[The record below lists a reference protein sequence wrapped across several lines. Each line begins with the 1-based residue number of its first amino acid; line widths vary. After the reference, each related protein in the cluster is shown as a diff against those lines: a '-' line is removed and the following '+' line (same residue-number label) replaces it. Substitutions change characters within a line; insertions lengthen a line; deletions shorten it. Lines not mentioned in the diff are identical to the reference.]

1 MSRLSQLWRSNGEAV
16 VCISLLL
23 FMIGTVNIFSA
34 SFVEAGQ
41 RMGDG
46 YFYLKRHL
54 FSFGIG
60 MVVMLLVSKMD
71 YHRFGRLLSPLM
83 WATVGLLIAVHFVG
97 IEVNGARRWLNIGFQ
112 FQPSELAKLTAI
124 MITAGFLGPRM
135 DRRRKITLLSAPFY
149 SAAVLGAIVLKQ
161 PDMGTAVIIVG
172 ISLILYII
180 AGVPRQQLLVLG
192 GGGIALFIY
201 ATFAAA
207 YRAERIAAWMN
218 PWDYQLGIGY
228 QTVQGLLAIGSGGFM
243 GTGFGMGSSKFN
255 YLPEAHT
262 DFAFAVLCQE
272 MGFVGALSVLCLMG
286 LLAYYGIRI
295 ALKAPDG
302 LGKLL
307 TVGSIVLI
315 VGQGIINIAMV
326 SGIFPVVG
334 VPLPFISFG
343 GTSLI
348 INLIAIGLVVNVG
361 RQADQAALQEPEPP
375 EPDYRRN
382 NRLKTARQGRTLNR
396 IK

>member
-1 MSRLSQLWRSNGEAV
+1 MSRLSQLWRSSTEAV
-16 VCISLLL
+16 ICITLLL

-41 RMGDG
+41 RIGDG
-46 YFYLKRHL
+46 YFYVKRHL
-54 FSFGIG
+54 MSFGIG
-60 MVVMLLVSKMD
+60 IVAMTIISKIN
-71 YHRFGRLLSPLM
+71 YHRLNRFLFPLM
-83 WATVGLLIAVHFVG
+83 LMTVGLLIAVHFIG
-97 IEVNGARRWLNIGFQ
+97 IEVNGARRWINLGFQ
-112 FQPSELAKLTAI
+112 FQPSELAKFTGLL
-124 MITAGFLGPRM
+124 ITAGFLGPLI
-135 DRRRKITLLSAPFY
+135 DRKRRITLLSLPFY
-149 SAAVLGAIVLKQ
+149 VAALLGGIVLKQ

-172 ISLILYII
+172 VSLMLYVI
-180 AGVPRQQLLVLG
+180 AGLPKQQLLALVG
-192 GGGIALFIY
+192 GGVALFVY

-207 YRAERIAAWMN
+207 YRAERIAAWIN

-228 QTVQGLLAIGSGGFM
+228 QTVQGLLAIGSGGFW
-243 GTGFGMGSSKFN
+243 GTGLGMGSSKFN

-272 MGFVGALSVLCLMG
+272 MGFIGALAVLCLMA
-286 LLAYYGIRI
+286 LLAYYGVRI

-302 LGKLL
+302 LGKMLAIGG
-307 TVGSIVLI
+307 VVLV
-315 VGQGIINIAMV
+315 VGQAIINIAMV

-348 INLIAIGLVVNVG
+348 INLAAIGVILNVG
-361 RQADQAALQEPEPP
+361 RQADNAVPQEPIT
-375 EPDYRRN
+375 EPDSSRST
-382 NRLKTARQGRTLNR
+382 RLKLARQARSLNR

>member
-1 MSRLSQLWRSNGEAV
+1 MSRFSQLWRSSTEAV
-16 VCISLLL
+16 ICITLLL

-46 YFYLKRHL
+46 YFYVKRHL
-54 FSFGIG
+54 MSFGIG
-60 MVVMLLVSKMD
+60 IVAMTIISKID
-71 YHRFGRLLSPLM
+71 YHRLNRFLFPLM
-83 WATVGLLIAVHFVG
+83 LITVGLLIAVHFIG
-97 IEVNGARRWLNIGFQ
+97 IEVNGARRWINLGFQ
-112 FQPSELAKLTAI
+112 FQPSELAKFTGLL
-124 MITAGFLGPRM
+124 ITAGFLGPLI
-135 DRRRKITLLSAPFY
+135 DRKRRITLLSLPFY
-149 SAAVLGAIVLKQ
+149 VAALLGAIVLKQ

-172 ISLILYII
+172 VSLMLYVI
-180 AGVPRQQLLVLG
+180 AGLPKQQLLALV
-192 GGGIALFIY
+192 GGGIALFVY

-207 YRAERIAAWMN
+207 YRAERIAAWIN

-228 QTVQGLLAIGSGGFM
+228 QTVQGLLAIGSGGFW
-243 GTGFGMGSSKFN
+243 GTGLGMGSSKFN

-272 MGFVGALSVLCLMG
+272 MGFIGAFTVLFFMG

-302 LGKLL
+302 LGKMLAIGG
-307 TVGSIVLI
+307 VVLV
-315 VGQGIINIAMV
+315 VGQAIINIAMV

-348 INLIAIGLVVNVG
+348 INLLAIGVVLNVG
-361 RQADQAALQEPEPP
+361 RQADRAVPQEPTV
-375 EPDYRRN
+375 EPDSSRST
-382 NRLKTARQGRTLNR
+382 RLKLARQSRNLNR
-396 IK
+396 VK

>member
-1 MSRLSQLWRSNGEAV
+1 MKLSQLWRSNAEAV
-16 VCISLLL
+16 ICISMLL

-41 RMGDG
+41 QMGDG
-46 YFYLKRHL
+46 YYYLKRHL
-54 FSFGIG
+54 ISFSIGI
-60 MVVMLLVSKMD
+60 VAMLIISRID
-71 YHRFGRLLSPLM
+71 YHRFNRFLFPFVLL
-83 WATVGLLIAVHFVG
+83 TVGLLIAVHFIG

-112 FQPSELAKLTAI
+112 FQPSELAKLTGL
-124 MITAGFLGPRM
+124 MITAGFLGPLI
-135 DRRRKITLLSAPFY
+135 DRKRKITLLSAPFY
-149 SAAVLGAIVLKQ
+149 IAAILGMIVLKQ

-172 ISLILYII
+172 ISLMLYII
-180 AGVPRQQLLVLG
+180 AGLPKQQLLTLA

-201 ATFAAA
+201 ATFAAS
-207 YRAERIAAWMN
+207 YRAERIAAWIN

-228 QTVQGLLAIGSGGFM
+228 QTVQGLLAIGSGGFW
-243 GTGFGMGSSKFN
+243 GTGLGMGSSKFN

-272 MGFVGALSVLCLMG
+272 MGFIGALGVLCLMG
-286 LLAYYGIRI
+286 LLAYYGVRI

-307 TVGSIVLI
+307 TMGSIFLI
-315 VGQGIINIAMV
+315 VGQAIINISMV

-348 INLIAIGLVVNVG
+348 VNLMAIGLILNVG
-361 RQADQAALQEPEPP
+361 RQADGAVLQDTAP
-375 EPDYRRN
+375 EPDASRST
-382 NRLKTARQGRTLNR
+382 RLKLARQARNLNR
-396 IK
+396 VK

>member
-1 MSRLSQLWRSNGEAV
+1 MSRLSKLWRSSTEAV
-16 VCISLLL
+16 ICITLLL

-41 RMGDG
+41 GMGDG
-46 YFYLKRHL
+46 YYYLKRHVMS
-54 FSFGIG
+54 FSIGIVA
-60 MVVMLLVSKMD
+60 MMIMRRID
-71 YHRFGRLLSPLM
+71 YHRLNRLLFPLLVV
-83 WATVGLLIAVHFVG
+83 TVGLLTAVHFIG
-97 IEVNGARRWLNIGFQ
+97 IEVNGARRWVNLGFQ
-112 FQPSELAKLTAI
+112 FQPSELAKLTGLVV
-124 MITAGFLGPRM
+124 TAGYLGPLL
-135 DRRRKITLLSAPFY
+135 DRNRRITLLSAPFY
-149 SAAVLGAIVLKQ
+149 IAILLGAIVLKQ

-172 ISLILYII
+172 VCLMLYMI
-180 AGVPRQQLLVLG
+180 AGLPKQQILVLFG
-192 GGGIALFIY
+192 GGVALFLY

-207 YRAERIAAWMN
+207 YRAERIAAWIH

-228 QTVQGLLAIGSGGFM
+228 QTVQGLLAIGSGGFW
-243 GTGFGMGSSKFN
+243 GTGLGMGSSKFN

-272 MGFVGALSVLCLMG
+272 MGFIGALAVLCLIA
-286 LLAYYGIRI
+286 LLAYYGGKI

-307 TVGSIVLI
+307 AIGGIILV
-315 VGQGIINIAMV
+315 VGQAIINIAMV
-326 SGIFPVVG
+326 SGLFPVVG

-348 INLIAIGLVVNVG
+348 VNLMSIGIILNVG
-361 RQADQAALQEPEPP
+361 RQGDNAVPQQPVAERDPSAST
-375 EPDYRRN
+375 
-382 NRLKTARQGRTLNR
+382 RLKLARQARTLNR

>member
-1 MSRLSQLWRSNGEAV
+1 MKLSQLWRSNAEAV
-16 VCISLLL
+16 ICISMLL
-23 FMIGTVNIFSA
+23 FLIGTVNIFSA

-41 RMGDG
+41 QMGDG
-46 YFYLKRHL
+46 YYYLKRHL
-54 FSFGIG
+54 ISFSIGI
-60 MVVMLLVSKMD
+60 VAMLVISRID
-71 YHRFGRLLSPLM
+71 YHRFNRFLFPFMLL
-83 WATVGLLIAVHFVG
+83 TVGLLIAVHFIG

-112 FQPSELAKLTAI
+112 FQPSELAKLTGL
-124 MITAGFLGPRM
+124 MITAGFLGPLI
-135 DRRRKITLLSAPFY
+135 DRKRRITLLSAPFY
-149 SAAVLGAIVLKQ
+149 IAAILGMIVLKQ

-172 ISLILYII
+172 TSLMLYII
-180 AGVPRQQLLVLG
+180 AGLPKQQLLTLV

-201 ATFAAA
+201 ATFAAS
-207 YRAERIAAWMN
+207 YRAERIAAWIN

-228 QTVQGLLAIGSGGFM
+228 QTVQGLLAIGSGGFW
-243 GTGFGMGSSKFN
+243 GSGLGMGSSKFN

-272 MGFVGALSVLCLMG
+272 MGFIGALGVLCLMG
-286 LLAYYGIRI
+286 LLAYYGVRI

-307 TVGSIVLI
+307 TMGSIFLI
-315 VGQGIINIAMV
+315 VGQAIINISMV

-348 INLIAIGLVVNVG
+348 VNLMAIGLILSVG
-361 RQADQAALQEPEPP
+361 RQADGVVLQDTAP
-375 EPDYRRN
+375 EPDASRST
-382 NRLKTARQGRTLNR
+382 RLKLARQARSLNR
-396 IK
+396 VK

>member
-1 MSRLSQLWRSNGEAV
+1 MSRLSQLWRSSTEAV
-16 VCISLLL
+16 ICITLLL

-46 YFYLKRHL
+46 YFYVKRHL
-54 FSFGIG
+54 ISFCIG
-60 MVVMLLVSKMD
+60 MLTMIIISKIN
-71 YHRFGRLLSPLM
+71 YHRVNRFLFPLM
-83 WATVGLLIAVHFVG
+83 LVTVGLLIAVHFIG
-97 IEVNGARRWLNIGFQ
+97 IEVNGARRWINLGFQ
-112 FQPSELAKLTAI
+112 FQPSELAKFTGLL
-124 MITAGFLGPRM
+124 ITAGCLGPLI
-135 DRRRKITLLSAPFY
+135 DRKRRITLLSLPFY
-149 SAAVLGAIVLKQ
+149 VVALLGGIVLKQ

-172 ISLILYII
+172 VSLMLYVI
-180 AGVPRQQLLVLG
+180 AGLPKQQLLVLVG
-192 GGGIALFIY
+192 GGVALFVY

-207 YRAERIAAWMN
+207 YRAERIAAWIN

-228 QTVQGLLAIGSGGFM
+228 QTVQGLLAIGSGGFW
-243 GTGFGMGSSKFN
+243 GTGLGMGSSKFN

-272 MGFVGALSVLCLMG
+272 MGFVGALAVLCLMA

-307 TVGSIVLI
+307 AIGGIILI
-315 VGQGIINIAMV
+315 VGQAIVNIAMV

-348 INLIAIGLVVNVG
+348 INLAAIGIILNVG
-361 RQADQAALQEPEPP
+361 QQAQSAVPQEPTVDPEPSRSTQLKLARQA
-375 EPDYRRN
+375 RI
-382 NRLKTARQGRTLNR
+382 LNR

>member
-1 MSRLSQLWRSNGEAV
+1 MSRFSQLWRSSTEAV
-16 VCISLLL
+16 ICITLLL

-46 YFYLKRHL
+46 YFYVKRHL
-54 FSFGIG
+54 MSFGIG
-60 MVVMLLVSKMD
+60 IVAMTIISKID
-71 YHRFGRLLSPLM
+71 YHRLNRFLLPLM
-83 WATVGLLIAVHFVG
+83 LLTVGLLIAVHFIG
-97 IEVNGARRWLNIGFQ
+97 IEVNGARRWINLGFQ
-112 FQPSELAKLTAI
+112 FQPSELAKFTGLL
-124 MITAGFLGPRM
+124 ITAGFLGPLI
-135 DRRRKITLLSAPFY
+135 DRKRRITLLSLPFY
-149 SAAVLGAIVLKQ
+149 VAALLGGIVLKQ

-172 ISLILYII
+172 VSLMLYVI
-180 AGVPRQQLLVLG
+180 AGLPKQQLLALV
-192 GGGIALFIY
+192 GGGIALFVY

-207 YRAERIAAWMN
+207 YRAERIAAWIN

-228 QTVQGLLAIGSGGFM
+228 QTVQGLLAIGSGGFW
-243 GTGFGMGSSKFN
+243 GTGLGMGSSKFN

-272 MGFVGALSVLCLMG
+272 MGFIGALAVLFLMA
-286 LLAYYGIRI
+286 LLAYYGIQI

-302 LGKLL
+302 LGKMLAI
-307 TVGSIVLI
+307 GGIVLV
-315 VGQGIINIAMV
+315 VGQAIINIAMV

-348 INLIAIGLVVNVG
+348 INLLAIGVVLNVG
-361 RQADQAALQEPEPP
+361 RQADRAVSQEPTVES
-375 EPDYRRN
+375 DSSRST
-382 NRLKTARQGRTLNR
+382 RLKLARQGRNLNR
-396 IK
+396 VK

>member
-1 MSRLSQLWRSNGEAV
+1 MKLSQLWRSNAEAV
-16 VCISLLL
+16 ICISMLL

-41 RMGDG
+41 QMGDG
-46 YFYLKRHL
+46 YYYLKRHL
-54 FSFGIG
+54 ISFSIGI
-60 MVVMLLVSKMD
+60 VAMLIISRID
-71 YHRFGRLLSPLM
+71 YHRFNRFLFPFVLL
-83 WATVGLLIAVHFVG
+83 TVGLLIAVHFIG

-112 FQPSELAKLTAI
+112 FQPSELAKLTGL
-124 MITAGFLGPRM
+124 MITAGFLGPLI
-135 DRRRKITLLSAPFY
+135 DRKRRISLLSTPFY
-149 SAAVLGAIVLKQ
+149 IAAILGMIVLKQ

-172 ISLILYII
+172 ISLMLYII
-180 AGVPRQQLLVLG
+180 AGLPKQQLLTLV

-201 ATFAAA
+201 ATFAAS
-207 YRAERIAAWMN
+207 YRAERIAAWIN

-228 QTVQGLLAIGSGGFM
+228 QTVQGLLAIGSGGFW
-243 GTGFGMGSSKFN
+243 GTGLGMGSSKFN

-272 MGFVGALSVLCLMG
+272 MGFIGALGVLCLMG
-286 LLAYYGIRI
+286 LLAYYGVRI

-307 TVGSIVLI
+307 TMGSIFLI
-315 VGQGIINIAMV
+315 VGQAIINISMV

-348 INLIAIGLVVNVG
+348 VNLMAIGLILNVG
-361 RQADQAALQEPEPP
+361 RQADSIVLQDTAP
-375 EPDYRRN
+375 EPDASRST
-382 NRLKTARQGRTLNR
+382 RLKLARQARNLNR
-396 IK
+396 VK

>member
-1 MSRLSQLWRSNGEAV
+1 MKLSQLWRSNAEAV
-16 VCISLLL
+16 ICISMLL

-41 RMGDG
+41 QMGDG
-46 YFYLKRHL
+46 YYYLKRHL
-54 FSFGIG
+54 ISFSIGI
-60 MVVMLLVSKMD
+60 VAMLVIRRID
-71 YHRFGRLLSPLM
+71 YHRFNRFLFPFVLL
-83 WATVGLLIAVHFVG
+83 TVGLLIAVHFIG

-112 FQPSELAKLTAI
+112 FQPSELAKLTGL
-124 MITAGFLGPRM
+124 MITAGFLGPLI
-135 DRRRKITLLSAPFY
+135 DRKRRITLLSAPFY
-149 SAAVLGAIVLKQ
+149 IAAILGMIVLKQ

-172 ISLILYII
+172 TSLMLYII
-180 AGVPRQQLLVLG
+180 AGLPKQQLLTLV

-201 ATFAAA
+201 ATFAAS
-207 YRAERIAAWMN
+207 YRAERIAAWIN

-228 QTVQGLLAIGSGGFM
+228 QTVQGLLAIGSGGFW
-243 GTGFGMGSSKFN
+243 GTGLGMGSSKFN

-272 MGFVGALSVLCLMG
+272 MGFIGALGVLCLMG
-286 LLAYYGIRI
+286 LLAYYGVRI

-307 TVGSIVLI
+307 TMGSIFLI
-315 VGQGIINIAMV
+315 VGQAIINISMV

-348 INLIAIGLVVNVG
+348 VNLMAIGLILSVG
-361 RQADQAALQEPEPP
+361 RQADGVVLQDTAP
-375 EPDYRRN
+375 EPDASRST
-382 NRLKTARQGRTLNR
+382 RLKLARQARNLNR
-396 IK
+396 VK

>member
-1 MSRLSQLWRSNGEAV
+1 MKLSQLWRSNAEAV
-16 VCISLLL
+16 ICISMLL

-41 RMGDG
+41 QMGDG
-46 YFYLKRHL
+46 YYYLKRHL
-54 FSFGIG
+54 ISFSIGI
-60 MVVMLLVSKMD
+60 MAMLIISRID
-71 YHRFGRLLSPLM
+71 YHRFNRFLFPFVLL
-83 WATVGLLIAVHFVG
+83 TVGLLIAVHFIG

-112 FQPSELAKLTAI
+112 FQPSELAKLTGL
-124 MITAGFLGPRM
+124 MITAGFLGPLI
-135 DRRRKITLLSAPFY
+135 DRKRRISLLSTPFY
-149 SAAVLGAIVLKQ
+149 IAAILGMIVLKQ

-172 ISLILYII
+172 ISLMLYII
-180 AGVPRQQLLVLG
+180 AGLPKQQLLTLV

-201 ATFAAA
+201 ATFAAS
-207 YRAERIAAWMN
+207 YRAERIAAWIN

-228 QTVQGLLAIGSGGFM
+228 QTVQGLLAIGSGGFW
-243 GTGFGMGSSKFN
+243 GTGLGMGSSKFN

-272 MGFVGALSVLCLMG
+272 MGFVGALGVLCLMG
-286 LLAYYGIRI
+286 LLAYYGVRI

-307 TVGSIVLI
+307 TMGSIFLI
-315 VGQGIINIAMV
+315 VGQAIINISMV
-326 SGIFPVVG
+326 SSIFPVVG

-348 INLIAIGLVVNVG
+348 VNLMAIGLILNVG
-361 RQADQAALQEPEPP
+361 RQADDAVLQDTAP
-375 EPDYRRN
+375 EPDASRST
-382 NRLKTARQGRTLNR
+382 RLKLARQARNLNR
-396 IK
+396 VK

>member
-1 MSRLSQLWRSNGEAV
+1 M
-16 VCISLLL
+16 LL

-41 RMGDG
+41 QMGDG
-46 YFYLKRHL
+46 YYYLKRHL
-54 FSFGIG
+54 ISFSIGI
-60 MVVMLLVSKMD
+60 VAMLIISRID
-71 YHRFGRLLSPLM
+71 YHRFNRFLFPFVLL
-83 WATVGLLIAVHFVG
+83 TVGLLIAVHFIG

-112 FQPSELAKLTAI
+112 FQPSELAKLTGL
-124 MITAGFLGPRM
+124 MITAGFLGPLI
-135 DRRRKITLLSAPFY
+135 DRKRRISLLSTPFY
-149 SAAVLGAIVLKQ
+149 IAAILGMIVLKQ

-172 ISLILYII
+172 ISLMLYII
-180 AGVPRQQLLVLG
+180 AGLPKQQLLTLV

-201 ATFAAA
+201 ATFAAS
-207 YRAERIAAWMN
+207 YRAERIAAWIN

-228 QTVQGLLAIGSGGFM
+228 QTVQGLLAIGSGGFW
-243 GTGFGMGSSKFN
+243 GTGLGMGSSKFN

-272 MGFVGALSVLCLMG
+272 MGFIGALGVLCLMG
-286 LLAYYGIRI
+286 LLAYYGVRI

-307 TVGSIVLI
+307 TMGSIFLI
-315 VGQGIINIAMV
+315 VGQAIINISMV

-348 INLIAIGLVVNVG
+348 VNLMAIGLILNVG
-361 RQADQAALQEPEPP
+361 RQADSIVLQDTAP
-375 EPDYRRN
+375 EPDASRST
-382 NRLKTARQGRTLNR
+382 RLKLARQARNLNR
-396 IK
+396 VK

>member
-1 MSRLSQLWRSNGEAV
+1 MSRLSQLWRSSTEAV
-16 VCISLLL
+16 ICITLLL

-46 YFYLKRHL
+46 YFYIKRHL
-54 FSFGIG
+54 LSFGIG
-60 MVVMLLVSKMD
+60 IVAMAIISKID
-71 YHRFGRLLSPLM
+71 YHRLNRFLFPLM
-83 WATVGLLIAVHFVG
+83 LLTVGLLIAVHFIG
-97 IEVNGARRWLNIGFQ
+97 IEVNGARRWINLGFQ
-112 FQPSELAKLTAI
+112 FQPSELAKLTTLL
-124 MITAGFLGPRM
+124 ITAGFLGPLI
-135 DRRRKITLLSAPFY
+135 DRKRKITLLSLPFY
-149 SAAVLGAIVLKQ
+149 IAALLGALVLKQ

-172 ISLILYII
+172 VSLMLCVI
-180 AGVPRQQLLVLG
+180 AGLPKQQLLLLV

-207 YRAERIAAWMN
+207 YRAERIAAWIN

-228 QTVQGLLAIGSGGFM
+228 QTVQGLLAIGSGGFW
-243 GTGFGMGSSKFN
+243 GTGLGMGSSKFN

-272 MGFVGALSVLCLMG
+272 MGFIGALAVLCLMA
-286 LLAYYGIRI
+286 LLAYYGLRI

-307 TVGSIVLI
+307 AIGGIVLV

-348 INLIAIGLVVNVG
+348 INLTAIGVILNVG
-361 RQADQAALQEPEPP
+361 RQADNTVPQEPAA
-375 EPDYRRN
+375 EPDTSRGT
-382 NRLKTARQGRTLNR
+382 RLKLARHARNLNR
-396 IK
+396 VK

>member
-1 MSRLSQLWRSNGEAV
+1 MKLSQLWRSNAEAV
-16 VCISLLL
+16 ICISMLL

-41 RMGDG
+41 QMGDG
-46 YFYLKRHL
+46 YYYFKRHL
-54 FSFGIG
+54 ISFSIGI
-60 MVVMLLVSKMD
+60 VAMLVIRRID
-71 YHRFGRLLSPLM
+71 YHRFNRFLFPFVLL
-83 WATVGLLIAVHFVG
+83 TVGLLIAVHFIG

-112 FQPSELAKLTAI
+112 FQPSELAKLTGL
-124 MITAGFLGPRM
+124 MITAGFLGPLI
-135 DRRRKITLLSAPFY
+135 DRKRRITLLSAPFY
-149 SAAVLGAIVLKQ
+149 IAAILGMIVLKQ

-172 ISLILYII
+172 TSLMLYII
-180 AGVPRQQLLVLG
+180 AGLPKQQLLTLV

-201 ATFAAA
+201 ATFAAS
-207 YRAERIAAWMN
+207 YRAERIAAWIN

-228 QTVQGLLAIGSGGFM
+228 QTVQGLLAIGSGGFW
-243 GTGFGMGSSKFN
+243 GTGLGMGSSKFN

-272 MGFVGALSVLCLMG
+272 MGFIGALGVLCLMG
-286 LLAYYGIRI
+286 LLAYYGVRI

-307 TVGSIVLI
+307 TMGSIFLI
-315 VGQGIINIAMV
+315 VGQAIINISMV

-348 INLIAIGLVVNVG
+348 VNLMAIGLILSVG
-361 RQADQAALQEPEPP
+361 RQADGVVLQDTAP
-375 EPDYRRN
+375 EPDASRST
-382 NRLKTARQGRTLNR
+382 RLKLARQARNLNR
-396 IK
+396 VK

>member
-1 MSRLSQLWRSNGEAV
+1 MDRLSRLWRSNGEAV
-16 VCISLLL
+16 ICISLLL

-34 SFVEAGQ
+34 SFVEAGR

-46 YFYLKRHL
+46 YFYLKKHL
-54 FSFGIG
+54 ISFGMG
-60 MVVMLLVSKMD
+60 MTMMLLVSRID
-71 YHRFGRLLSPLM
+71 YHRFSRFLSPLM
-83 WATVGLLIAVHFVG
+83 WVTIGLLVAVHFAG

-124 MITAGFLGPRM
+124 LITAGFLGPRM
-135 DRRRKITLLSAPFY
+135 DRRRRITLLSAPFY
-149 SAAVLGAIVLKQ
+149 STALLGLIVLKQ

-172 ISLILYII
+172 ISLVLYIV
-180 AGVPRQQLLVLG
+180 AGVPKQQLLVLG
-192 GGGIALFIY
+192 GIGIALFIY
-201 ATFAAA
+201 ATFAAT
-207 YRAERIAAWMN
+207 YRAERIAAWIN

-228 QTVQGLLAIGSGGFM
+228 QTVQGLLAIGSGGFL
-243 GTGFGMGSSKFN
+243 GAGLGMGSSKFN

-272 MGFVGALSVLCLMG
+272 MGFIGAVSVLCLMG
-286 LLAYYGIRI
+286 LLAYYCVRI

-307 TVGSIVLI
+307 TVGTTLLI
-315 VGQGIINIAMV
+315 VGQAIINVAMV

-348 INLIAIGLVVNVG
+348 INLIAVGLVVSVG
-361 RQADQAALQEPEPP
+361 RQADIAGFQEPIPP
-375 EPDYRRN
+375 EPDYRDGS
-382 NRLKTARQGRTLNR
+382 RLKVSRPNRTLSR

>member
-1 MSRLSQLWRSNGEAV
+1 MSRLSQLWRSSTEAV
-16 VCISLLL
+16 ICITLLL

-41 RMGDG
+41 RIGDG
-46 YFYLKRHL
+46 YFYVKRHL
-54 FSFGIG
+54 MSFGIG
-60 MVVMLLVSKMD
+60 IVAMTIISKIN
-71 YHRFGRLLSPLM
+71 YHRLNRFLFPLM
-83 WATVGLLIAVHFVG
+83 LMTVGLLIAVHFIG
-97 IEVNGARRWLNIGFQ
+97 IEVNGARRWINLGFQ
-112 FQPSELAKLTAI
+112 FQPSELAKFTGLL
-124 MITAGFLGPRM
+124 ITAGFLGPLI
-135 DRRRKITLLSAPFY
+135 DRKRRITLLSLPFY
-149 SAAVLGAIVLKQ
+149 VAALLGGIVLKQ

-172 ISLILYII
+172 VSLMLYVI
-180 AGVPRQQLLVLG
+180 AGLPKQQLLALVG
-192 GGGIALFIY
+192 GGVALFVY

-207 YRAERIAAWMN
+207 YRAERIAAWIN

-228 QTVQGLLAIGSGGFM
+228 QTVQGLLAIGSGGFW
-243 GTGFGMGSSKFN
+243 GTGLGMGSSKFN

-272 MGFVGALSVLCLMG
+272 MGFIGALAVLCLMA

-302 LGKLL
+302 LGKMLAIGG
-307 TVGSIVLI
+307 VVLV
-315 VGQGIINIAMV
+315 VGQAIINIAMV

-348 INLIAIGLVVNVG
+348 INLAAIGVILNVG
-361 RQADQAALQEPEPP
+361 RQADNTVPQEPIT
-375 EPDYRRN
+375 EPDSSRST
-382 NRLKTARQGRTLNR
+382 RLKLARQARNLNR

>member
-1 MSRLSQLWRSNGEAV
+1 MKLSQLWRSNAEAV
-16 VCISLLL
+16 ICISMLL

-41 RMGDG
+41 QMGDG
-46 YFYLKRHL
+46 YYYLKRHL
-54 FSFGIG
+54 ISFSIGI
-60 MVVMLLVSKMD
+60 VAMLVIRRID
-71 YHRFGRLLSPLM
+71 YHRFNRFLFPFVLL
-83 WATVGLLIAVHFVG
+83 TVGLLIAVHFIG

-112 FQPSELAKLTAI
+112 FQPSELAKLTGL
-124 MITAGFLGPRM
+124 MITAGFLGPLI
-135 DRRRKITLLSAPFY
+135 DRKRRITLLSAPFY
-149 SAAVLGAIVLKQ
+149 ISAILGMIVLKQ

-172 ISLILYII
+172 TSLMLYII
-180 AGVPRQQLLVLG
+180 AGLPKQQLLTLV

-201 ATFAAA
+201 ATFAAS
-207 YRAERIAAWMN
+207 YRAERIAAWIN

-228 QTVQGLLAIGSGGFM
+228 QTVQGLLAIGSGGFW
-243 GTGFGMGSSKFN
+243 GTGLGMGSSKFN

-272 MGFVGALSVLCLMG
+272 MGFIGALGVLCLMG
-286 LLAYYGIRI
+286 LLAYYGVRI

-307 TVGSIVLI
+307 TMGSIFLI
-315 VGQGIINIAMV
+315 VGQAIINISMV

-348 INLIAIGLVVNVG
+348 VNLMAIGLILSVG
-361 RQADQAALQEPEPP
+361 RQADGVVLQDTAP
-375 EPDYRRN
+375 EPDASRST
-382 NRLKTARQGRTLNR
+382 RLKLARQARNLNR
-396 IK
+396 VK

>member
-1 MSRLSQLWRSNGEAV
+1 MKLSQLWRSNAEAV
-16 VCISLLL
+16 ICISMLL

-41 RMGDG
+41 QMGDG
-46 YFYLKRHL
+46 YYYLKRHL
-54 FSFGIG
+54 ISFSIGI
-60 MVVMLLVSKMD
+60 VAMLIISRIN
-71 YHRFGRLLSPLM
+71 YHRFNRYLSLFVLV
-83 WATVGLLIAVHFVG
+83 TVGLLIAVHFIG

-112 FQPSELAKLTAI
+112 FQPSELAKLTGL
-124 MITAGFLGPRM
+124 MITAGFLGPLI
-135 DRRRKITLLSAPFY
+135 DRKRRITLLSRPFY
-149 SAAVLGAIVLKQ
+149 IAAALGMIVLKQ

-172 ISLILYII
+172 ISLMLYII
-180 AGVPRQQLLVLG
+180 AGLPKQQLLTLV

-201 ATFAAA
+201 ATFAAS
-207 YRAERIAAWMN
+207 YRAERIAAWIN

-228 QTVQGLLAIGSGGFM
+228 QTVQGLLAIGSGGFL
-243 GTGFGMGSSKFN
+243 GTGLGMGSSKFN

-272 MGFVGALSVLCLMG
+272 MGFVGALGVLCLIG
-286 LLAYYGIRI
+286 LLAYYGVRI

-307 TVGSIVLI
+307 TMGSVFLI
-315 VGQGIINIAMV
+315 VGQAIINISMV

-348 INLIAIGLVVNVG
+348 VNLMAIGLILNVG
-361 RQADQAALQEPEPP
+361 RQADRAVLPDTAP
-375 EPDYRRN
+375 EPDASRSTRIK
-382 NRLKTARQGRTLNR
+382 LARQARNLNR
-396 IK
+396 VK

>member
-1 MSRLSQLWRSNGEAV
+1 MSRLSQLWRSSTEAV
-16 VCISLLL
+16 VCITLLL

-46 YFYLKRHL
+46 YFYVKRHL
-54 FSFGIG
+54 MSFGIG
-60 MVVMLLVSKMD
+60 IVAMTIISKID
-71 YHRFGRLLSPLM
+71 YHRLNRFLFPLM
-83 WATVGLLIAVHFVG
+83 LITVGLLIAVHFIG
-97 IEVNGARRWLNIGFQ
+97 IEVNGARRWINLGFQ
-112 FQPSELAKLTAI
+112 FQPSELAKLTGLL
-124 MITAGFLGPRM
+124 ITAGFLGPLI
-135 DRRRKITLLSAPFY
+135 DRKRRITLLSLPFY
-149 SAAVLGAIVLKQ
+149 VAALLGAIVLKQ

-172 ISLILYII
+172 VSLMLYVI
-180 AGVPRQQLLVLG
+180 AGLPKQQLLALV
-192 GGGIALFIY
+192 GGGIALFVY

-207 YRAERIAAWMN
+207 YRAERIAAWIN

-228 QTVQGLLAIGSGGFM
+228 QTVQGLLAIGSGGFW
-243 GTGFGMGSSKFN
+243 GTGLGMGSSKFN

-272 MGFVGALSVLCLMG
+272 MGFIGAFTVLFFMG

-302 LGKLL
+302 LGKMLAIGG
-307 TVGSIVLI
+307 VVLV
-315 VGQGIINIAMV
+315 VGQAIINIAMV

-348 INLIAIGLVVNVG
+348 INLLAIGVVLNVG
-361 RQADQAALQEPEPP
+361 RQADRAVPQEPTV
-375 EPDYRRN
+375 EPDSSRST
-382 NRLKTARQGRTLNR
+382 RLKLARQSRNLNR
-396 IK
+396 VK

>member
-1 MSRLSQLWRSNGEAV
+1 MSRLSQLWRSSTEAV
-16 VCISLLL
+16 ICITLLL

-46 YFYLKRHL
+46 YFYIKRHL
-54 FSFGIG
+54 LSFGIG
-60 MVVMLLVSKMD
+60 IVAMAIISKID
-71 YHRFGRLLSPLM
+71 YHRLNRFLFPLM
-83 WATVGLLIAVHFVG
+83 LLTVGLLIAVHFIG
-97 IEVNGARRWLNIGFQ
+97 IEVNGARRWINLGFQ
-112 FQPSELAKLTAI
+112 FQPSELAKLTALL
-124 MITAGFLGPRM
+124 ITAGFLGPLI
-135 DRRRKITLLSAPFY
+135 DRKRKITLLSLPFY
-149 SAAVLGAIVLKQ
+149 IAALLGALVLKQ

-172 ISLILYII
+172 VSLMLYVI
-180 AGVPRQQLLVLG
+180 AGLPRQQLLLLV

-207 YRAERIAAWMN
+207 YRAERIAAWIN

-228 QTVQGLLAIGSGGFM
+228 QTVQGLLAIGSGGFW
-243 GTGFGMGSSKFN
+243 GTGLGMGSSKFN

-272 MGFVGALSVLCLMG
+272 MGFIGALAVLCLMA
-286 LLAYYGIRI
+286 LLAYYGLRI

-307 TVGSIVLI
+307 AIGGIVLV
-315 VGQGIINIAMV
+315 VGQAIINIAMV

-348 INLIAIGLVVNVG
+348 INLTAIGVILNVG
-361 RQADQAALQEPEPP
+361 RQADNTVPQEPAA
-375 EPDYRRN
+375 EPDTSRGT
-382 NRLKTARQGRTLNR
+382 RLKLARHARNLNR
-396 IK
+396 VK

>member
-1 MSRLSQLWRSNGEAV
+1 MKLSQLWRSNAEAV
-16 VCISLLL
+16 ICISMLL

-41 RMGDG
+41 QMGDG
-46 YFYLKRHL
+46 YYYLKRHL
-54 FSFGIG
+54 ISFSIGI
-60 MVVMLLVSKMD
+60 VAMLIISRID
-71 YHRFGRLLSPLM
+71 YHRFNRFLFPFVLL
-83 WATVGLLIAVHFVG
+83 TVGLLIAVHFIG

-112 FQPSELAKLTAI
+112 FQPSELAKLTGL
-124 MITAGFLGPRM
+124 MITAGFLGPLI
-135 DRRRKITLLSAPFY
+135 DRKRKITLLSAPFY
-149 SAAVLGAIVLKQ
+149 IAAILGMIVLKQ

-172 ISLILYII
+172 ISLMLYII
-180 AGVPRQQLLVLG
+180 AGLPKQQLLTLA

-201 ATFAAA
+201 ATFAAS
-207 YRAERIAAWMN
+207 YRAERIAAWIN

-228 QTVQGLLAIGSGGFM
+228 QTVQGLLAIGSGGFW
-243 GTGFGMGSSKFN
+243 GTGLGMGSSKFN

-272 MGFVGALSVLCLMG
+272 MGFIGALGVLCLMG
-286 LLAYYGIRI
+286 LLAYYGVRI

-307 TVGSIVLI
+307 TMGSIFLI
-315 VGQGIINIAMV
+315 VGQAIINISMV

-348 INLIAIGLVVNVG
+348 VNLMAIGLILNVG
-361 RQADQAALQEPEPP
+361 RQADDAVLQDTAP
-375 EPDYRRN
+375 EPDASRST
-382 NRLKTARQGRTLNR
+382 RLKLARQARNLNR
-396 IK
+396 VK

>member
-1 MSRLSQLWRSNGEAV
+1 MSRLSQLWRSSTEAV
-16 VCISLLL
+16 ICITLLL

-46 YFYLKRHL
+46 YFYVKRHL
-54 FSFGIG
+54 ISFCIGILT
-60 MVVMLLVSKMD
+60 MIIISKIN
-71 YHRFGRLLSPLM
+71 YHRVNRFLFPLM
-83 WATVGLLIAVHFVG
+83 LVTVGLLIAVHFIG
-97 IEVNGARRWLNIGFQ
+97 IEVNGARRWINLGFQ
-112 FQPSELAKLTAI
+112 FQPSELAKFTGLL
-124 MITAGFLGPRM
+124 ITAGCLGPLI
-135 DRRRKITLLSAPFY
+135 DRKRRITLLSLPFY
-149 SAAVLGAIVLKQ
+149 VVALLGGIVLKQ

-172 ISLILYII
+172 VSLMLYVI
-180 AGVPRQQLLVLG
+180 AGLPKQQLLVLVG
-192 GGGIALFIY
+192 GGVALFVY

-207 YRAERIAAWMN
+207 YRAERIAAWIN

-228 QTVQGLLAIGSGGFM
+228 QTVQGLLAIGSGGFW
-243 GTGFGMGSSKFN
+243 GTGLGMGSSKFN

-272 MGFVGALSVLCLMG
+272 MGFVGALAVLCLMA

-307 TVGSIVLI
+307 AIGGIILI
-315 VGQGIINIAMV
+315 VGQAIVNIAMV

-348 INLIAIGLVVNVG
+348 INLAAIGIILNVG
-361 RQADQAALQEPEPP
+361 RQAQSAVPQEPTVDP
-375 EPDYRRN
+375 EPSRSTQ
-382 NRLKTARQGRTLNR
+382 LKLARQARILNR

>member
-1 MSRLSQLWRSNGEAV
+1 MSRLSQLWRSSTEAV
-16 VCISLLL
+16 VCITLLL

-46 YFYLKRHL
+46 YFYVKRHL
-54 FSFGIG
+54 MSFGIG
-60 MVVMLLVSKMD
+60 IVAMTIISKID
-71 YHRFGRLLSPLM
+71 YHRLNRFLFPLM
-83 WATVGLLIAVHFVG
+83 LITVGLLIAVHFIG
-97 IEVNGARRWLNIGFQ
+97 IEVNGARRWINLGFQ
-112 FQPSELAKLTAI
+112 FQPSELAKFTGLL
-124 MITAGFLGPRM
+124 ITAGFLGPLI
-135 DRRRKITLLSAPFY
+135 DRKRRITLLSLPFY
-149 SAAVLGAIVLKQ
+149 VAALLGGIVLKQ

-172 ISLILYII
+172 VSLMLYVI
-180 AGVPRQQLLVLG
+180 AGLPKQQLLALV
-192 GGGIALFIY
+192 GGGITLFVY

-207 YRAERIAAWMN
+207 YRAERIAAWIN

-228 QTVQGLLAIGSGGFM
+228 QTVQGLLAIGSGGFW
-243 GTGFGMGSSKFN
+243 GTGLGMGSSKFN

-272 MGFVGALSVLCLMG
+272 MGFIGALAVLSLMA

-302 LGKLL
+302 LGKMLAIGG
-307 TVGSIVLI
+307 VVLV
-315 VGQGIINIAMV
+315 VGQAIINIAMV

-348 INLIAIGLVVNVG
+348 INLLAIGVVLNVG
-361 RQADQAALQEPEPP
+361 RQADRAVSQEPTV
-375 EPDYRRN
+375 EPDSSRST
-382 NRLKTARQGRTLNR
+382 RLKLARQGRNLNR
-396 IK
+396 VK

>member
-1 MSRLSQLWRSNGEAV
+1 
-16 VCISLLL
+16 
-23 FMIGTVNIFSA
+23 MIGTVNIFSA

-46 YFYLKRHL
+46 YFYIKRHL
-54 FSFGIG
+54 LSFGIG
-60 MVVMLLVSKMD
+60 IVAMAIISKID
-71 YHRFGRLLSPLM
+71 YHRLNRFLFPLM
-83 WATVGLLIAVHFVG
+83 LLTVGLLIAVHFIG
-97 IEVNGARRWLNIGFQ
+97 IEVNGARRWINLGFQ
-112 FQPSELAKLTAI
+112 FQPSELAKLTALL
-124 MITAGFLGPRM
+124 ITAGFLGPLI
-135 DRRRKITLLSAPFY
+135 DRKRKITLLSLPFY
-149 SAAVLGAIVLKQ
+149 IAALLGALVLKQ

-172 ISLILYII
+172 VSLMLYVI
-180 AGVPRQQLLVLG
+180 AGLPRQQLLLLV

-207 YRAERIAAWMN
+207 YRAERIAAWIN

-228 QTVQGLLAIGSGGFM
+228 QTVQGLLAIGSGGFW
-243 GTGFGMGSSKFN
+243 GTGLGMGSSKFN

-272 MGFVGALSVLCLMG
+272 MGFIGALAVLCLMA
-286 LLAYYGIRI
+286 LLAYYGLRI

-307 TVGSIVLI
+307 AIGGIVLV
-315 VGQGIINIAMV
+315 VGQAIINIAMV

-348 INLIAIGLVVNVG
+348 INLTAIGVILNVG
-361 RQADQAALQEPEPP
+361 RQADNTVPQEPAA
-375 EPDYRRN
+375 EPDTSRGT
-382 NRLKTARQGRTLNR
+382 RLKLARHARNLNR
-396 IK
+396 VK

>member
-1 MSRLSQLWRSNGEAV
+1 M
-16 VCISLLL
+16 LL

-41 RMGDG
+41 QMGDG
-46 YFYLKRHL
+46 YYYLKRHL
-54 FSFGIG
+54 ISFSIGI
-60 MVVMLLVSKMD
+60 VAMLVIRRID
-71 YHRFGRLLSPLM
+71 YHRFNRFLFPFVLL
-83 WATVGLLIAVHFVG
+83 TVGLLIAVHFIG

-112 FQPSELAKLTAI
+112 FQPSELAKLTGL
-124 MITAGFLGPRM
+124 MITAGFLGPLI
-135 DRRRKITLLSAPFY
+135 DRKRRITLLSAPFY
-149 SAAVLGAIVLKQ
+149 IAAILGMIVLKQ

-172 ISLILYII
+172 TSLMLYII
-180 AGVPRQQLLVLG
+180 AGLPKQQLLTLV

-201 ATFAAA
+201 ATFAAS
-207 YRAERIAAWMN
+207 YRAERIAAWIN

-228 QTVQGLLAIGSGGFM
+228 QTVQGLLAIGSGGFW
-243 GTGFGMGSSKFN
+243 GTGLGMGSSKFN

-272 MGFVGALSVLCLMG
+272 MGFIGALGVLCLMG
-286 LLAYYGIRI
+286 LLAYYGVRI

-307 TVGSIVLI
+307 TMGSIFLI
-315 VGQGIINIAMV
+315 VGQAIINISMV

-348 INLIAIGLVVNVG
+348 VNLMAIGLILSVG
-361 RQADQAALQEPEPP
+361 RQADGVVLQDTAP
-375 EPDYRRN
+375 EPDASRST
-382 NRLKTARQGRTLNR
+382 RLKLARQARNLNR
-396 IK
+396 VK

>member
-1 MSRLSQLWRSNGEAV
+1 MKLSQLWRSNAEAV
-16 VCISLLL
+16 ICISLLL

-41 RMGDG
+41 QMGDG
-46 YFYLKRHL
+46 YYYLKRHL
-54 FSFGIG
+54 ISFSIGI
-60 MVVMLLVSKMD
+60 MAMLVISRID
-71 YHRFGRLLSPLM
+71 YHRFNRFLFPLVLV
-83 WATVGLLIAVHFVG
+83 TISLLIAVHFVG

-112 FQPSELAKLTAI
+112 FQPSELAKLTGL
-124 MITAGFLGPRM
+124 MITAGFLGPLI
-135 DRRRKITLLSAPFY
+135 DRKRRITLLSAPFY
-149 SAAVLGAIVLKQ
+149 IAAILGMIVLKQ

-172 ISLILYII
+172 ISLMLYMI
-180 AGVPRQQLLVLG
+180 AGLPKQQLLTLVG
-192 GGGIALFIY
+192 GGVALFIY
-201 ATFAAA
+201 ATFAAS
-207 YRAERIAAWMN
+207 YRAERIAAWIN

-228 QTVQGLLAIGSGGFM
+228 QTVQGLLAIGSGGFW
-243 GTGFGMGSSKFN
+243 GTGLGMGSSKFN

-272 MGFVGALSVLCLMG
+272 MGFVGALGVLCLMG
-286 LLAYYGIRI
+286 LLAYYGVRI

-307 TVGSIVLI
+307 TMGSILLI
-315 VGQGIINIAMV
+315 VGQAIINVAMV

-348 INLIAIGLVVNVG
+348 VNLMAIGLILSVG
-361 RQADQAALQEPEPP
+361 RQTDRVLLQDIAP
-375 EPDYRRN
+375 EPDTSRST
-382 NRLKTARQGRTLNR
+382 RLKLARQARTLNR
-396 IK
+396 VK

>member
-1 MSRLSQLWRSNGEAV
+1 MKLSQLWRSNAEAV
-16 VCISLLL
+16 ICISLLL

-41 RMGDG
+41 QMGDG
-46 YFYLKRHL
+46 YYYLKRHL
-54 FSFGIG
+54 ISFSIG
-60 MVVMLLVSKMD
+60 LVAMLVISRID
-71 YHRFGRLLSPLM
+71 YHRFNRFLFPLVLI
-83 WATVGLLIAVHFVG
+83 TISLLIAVHFVG

-112 FQPSELAKLTAI
+112 FQPSELAKLTGL
-124 MITAGFLGPRM
+124 MITAGFLGPLI
-135 DRRRKITLLSAPFY
+135 DRKRRITLLSAPFY
-149 SAAVLGAIVLKQ
+149 IAAILGMIVLKQ

-172 ISLILYII
+172 ISLMLYMI
-180 AGVPRQQLLVLG
+180 AGLPKQQLLTLMG
-192 GGGIALFIY
+192 GGVALFIY
-201 ATFAAA
+201 ATFAAS
-207 YRAERIAAWMN
+207 YRAERIAAWIN

-228 QTVQGLLAIGSGGFM
+228 QTVQGLLAIGSGGFW
-243 GTGFGMGSSKFN
+243 GTGLGMGSSKFN

-272 MGFVGALSVLCLMG
+272 MGFVGALGVLCLMG
-286 LLAYYGIRI
+286 LLAYYGVRI

-307 TVGSIVLI
+307 TMGSILLI
-315 VGQGIINIAMV
+315 VGQAIINVAMV

-348 INLIAIGLVVNVG
+348 VNLMAIGLILSVG
-361 RQADQAALQEPEPP
+361 RQTDRVLLQDIAP
-375 EPDYRRN
+375 EPDASRST
-382 NRLKTARQGRTLNR
+382 RLKLARQARTLNR
-396 IK
+396 VK

>member
-1 MSRLSQLWRSNGEAV
+1 MSRLSQLWRSSTEAV
-16 VCISLLL
+16 ICITLLL

-46 YFYLKRHL
+46 YFYVKRHL
-54 FSFGIG
+54 ISFCIGILT
-60 MVVMLLVSKMD
+60 MIIISKIN
-71 YHRFGRLLSPLM
+71 YHRVNRFLFPLM
-83 WATVGLLIAVHFVG
+83 LVTVGLLIAVHFIG
-97 IEVNGARRWLNIGFQ
+97 IEVNGARRWINLGFQ
-112 FQPSELAKLTAI
+112 FQPSELAKFTGLL
-124 MITAGFLGPRM
+124 ITAGCLGPLI
-135 DRRRKITLLSAPFY
+135 DRKRRITLLSLPFY
-149 SAAVLGAIVLKQ
+149 VVALLGGIVLKQ

-172 ISLILYII
+172 VSLMLYVI
-180 AGVPRQQLLVLG
+180 AGLPKQQLLVLVG
-192 GGGIALFIY
+192 GGVALFVY

-207 YRAERIAAWMN
+207 YRAERIAAWIN

-228 QTVQGLLAIGSGGFM
+228 QTVQGLLAIGSGGFW
-243 GTGFGMGSSKFN
+243 GTGLGMGSSKFN

-272 MGFVGALSVLCLMG
+272 MGFVGALAVLCLMA

-307 TVGSIVLI
+307 AIGGIILI
-315 VGQGIINIAMV
+315 VGQAIVNIAMV

-348 INLIAIGLVVNVG
+348 INLAAIGIILNVG
-361 RQADQAALQEPEPP
+361 QQAQSAVPQEPTVDPEPSRSTQLKLARQA
-375 EPDYRRN
+375 RI
-382 NRLKTARQGRTLNR
+382 LNR

>member
-1 MSRLSQLWRSNGEAV
+1 MKLSQLWRSNAEAV
-16 VCISLLL
+16 ICISMLL

-41 RMGDG
+41 QMGDG
-46 YFYLKRHL
+46 YYYLKRHL
-54 FSFGIG
+54 ISFSIGILA
-60 MVVMLLVSKMD
+60 MLVIRRID
-71 YHRFGRLLSPLM
+71 YHRFNRFLFPFVLL
-83 WATVGLLIAVHFVG
+83 TVGLLIAVHFIG

-112 FQPSELAKLTAI
+112 FQPSELAKLTGL
-124 MITAGFLGPRM
+124 MITAGFLGPLI
-135 DRRRKITLLSAPFY
+135 DRKRRITLLSAPFY
-149 SAAVLGAIVLKQ
+149 IAAILGMIVLKQ

-172 ISLILYII
+172 TSLMLYII
-180 AGVPRQQLLVLG
+180 AGLPKQQLLTLV

-201 ATFAAA
+201 ATFAAS
-207 YRAERIAAWMN
+207 YRAERIAAWIN

-228 QTVQGLLAIGSGGFM
+228 QTVQGLLAIGSGGFW
-243 GTGFGMGSSKFN
+243 GTGLGMGSSKFN

-272 MGFVGALSVLCLMG
+272 MGFIGALGVLCLMG
-286 LLAYYGIRI
+286 LLAYYGVRI

-307 TVGSIVLI
+307 TMGSIFLI
-315 VGQGIINIAMV
+315 VGQAIINISMV

-348 INLIAIGLVVNVG
+348 VNLMAIGLILSVG
-361 RQADQAALQEPEPP
+361 RQADGVVLQDTAP
-375 EPDYRRN
+375 EPDASRST
-382 NRLKTARQGRTLNR
+382 RLKLARQARNLNR
-396 IK
+396 VK

>member
-1 MSRLSQLWRSNGEAV
+1 MKLSQLWRSNAEAV
-16 VCISLLL
+16 ICISILL

-41 RMGDG
+41 QMGDG
-46 YFYLKRHL
+46 YYYLKRHL
-54 FSFGIG
+54 ISFSIGI
-60 MVVMLLVSKMD
+60 VAMLVIRRID
-71 YHRFGRLLSPLM
+71 YHRFNRFLFPFVLL
-83 WATVGLLIAVHFVG
+83 TVGLLIAVHFIG

-112 FQPSELAKLTAI
+112 FQPSELAKLTGL
-124 MITAGFLGPRM
+124 MITAGFLGPLI
-135 DRRRKITLLSAPFY
+135 DRKRRITLLSAPFY
-149 SAAVLGAIVLKQ
+149 IAAILGMIVLKQ

-172 ISLILYII
+172 TSLMLYII
-180 AGVPRQQLLVLG
+180 AGLPKQQLLTLV

-201 ATFAAA
+201 ATFAAS
-207 YRAERIAAWMN
+207 YRAERIAAWIN

-228 QTVQGLLAIGSGGFM
+228 QTVQGLLAIGSGGFW
-243 GTGFGMGSSKFN
+243 GTGLGMGSSKFS

-272 MGFVGALSVLCLMG
+272 MGFIGALGVLCLMG
-286 LLAYYGIRI
+286 LLAYYGVRI

-307 TVGSIVLI
+307 TMGSILLI
-315 VGQGIINIAMV
+315 VGQAIINISMV

-348 INLIAIGLVVNVG
+348 VNLMAIGLILSVG
-361 RQADQAALQEPEPP
+361 RQADGVVLQDTAP
-375 EPDYRRN
+375 EPDASRST
-382 NRLKTARQGRTLNR
+382 RLKLARQARNLNR
-396 IK
+396 VK